1 MSQDVEKTVD
11 DMTNEELIER
21 LVEVESEKLQLK
33 NKAQRAEDDLKSV
46 RDAWRSINLALGA
59 TFTPAQETE
68 IEEIVEREVDGK
80 VDDRIRNLTIEVY

>member
-46 RDAWRSINLALGA
+46 REAWRSINLALGA

-68 IEEIVEREVDGK
+68 IEEIVEREVDSK
-80 VDDRIRNLTIEVY
+80 VDDRIRNLTVEVY

>member
-46 RDAWRSINLALGA
+46 RDAWRSINLVLGA
-59 TFTPAQETE
+59 AFTPAQETE
-68 IEEIVEREVDGK
+68 IEEIVEREVDSK
-80 VDDRIRNLTIEVY
+80 VDDRIRNLTVEVY